1 NENIGFYNTDNI
13 IEARYSHNQIMTN
26 TIQHALTNN
35 KIFVVCQP
43 IFDISYK
50 NIDNEFEPA
59 YYEILVRLSD
69 ENGKTVMPREFLDVA
84 KQTSFYIQITKCV
97 IEETFRL
104 LEKFP
109 NTHFSINLSSLDIS
123 NALIRDIFIQ
133 NLKSSQYCSNLC
145 IEILESEDIQSYET
159 VANFVRKAKEF
170 GCKIAIDDFAS
181 GYSNYYRILALNVD
195 YIKIDGSI
203 IKKIA
208 IDSNSRAI
216 VETIVSFAKRQ
227 NYEIVAEFVEN
238 IETMEIVKSLGIKF
252 VQGFLLGKPMP
263 VSSIPQSW

>member
-1 NENIGFYNTDNI
+1 PHT
-13 IEARYSHNQIMTN
+13 R
-26 TIQHALTNN
+26 
-35 KIFVVCQP
+35 
-43 IFDISYK
+43 
-50 NIDNEFEPA
+50 
-59 YYEILVRLSD
+59 
-69 ENGKTVMPREFLDVA
+69 
-84 KQTSFYIQITKCV
+84 
-97 IEETFRL
+97 
-104 LEKFP
+104 
-109 NTHFSINLSSLDIS
+109 FSINLSSLDIS
-123 NALIRDIFIQ
+123 NASIRELFIQ
-133 NLKSSQYCSNLC
+133 KLMASAHCENLC

-159 VANFVRKAKEF
+159 VTNFVRKVKEF

>member
-1 NENIGFYNTDNI
+1 
-13 IEARYSHNQIMTN
+13 M
-26 TIQHALTNN
+26 
-35 KIFVVCQP
+35 
-43 IFDISYK
+43 
-50 NIDNEFEPA
+50 
-59 YYEILVRLSD
+59 
-69 ENGKTVMPREFLDVA
+69 
-84 KQTSFYIQITKCV
+84 
-97 IEETFRL
+97 
-104 LEKFP
+104 
-109 NTHFSINLSSLDIS
+109 
-123 NALIRDIFIQ
+123 
-133 NLKSSQYCSNLC
+133 
-145 IEILESEDIQSYET
+145 
-159 VANFVRKAKEF
+159 
-170 GCKIAIDDFAS
+170 AIDDFAS